1 MTQSEN
7 ISLSHSGSISSYS
20 NIDEKT
26 QNIGSVLNCLHRI
39 AIRLNQLNITL
50 QLLDQDLVLY
60 RRSVKSGIY
69 KNSIEHI
76 FKEKVFE
83 LKQIQKELKVY
94 HLYNR
99 FTLKVLCQD
108 YCIHHDHIYMKNDDD
123 DEQESTKSVEQQRSR
138 PTFI

>member
-7 ISLSHSGSISSYS
+7 ISDLHHGTASFYS
-20 NIDEKT
+20 NIDAET
-26 QNIGSVLNCLHRI
+26 QNPRSASNCLHNI
-39 AIRLNQLNITL
+39 AIRLKHLNIAL

-60 RRSVKSGIY
+60 RRTVKTGIY
-69 KNSIEHI
+69 QNSLEDI

-108 YCIHHDHIYMKNDDD
+108 YCLHHEHIYNDD
-123 DEQESTKSVEQQRSR
+123 DEQESAKNIKQQ
-138 PTFI
+138 PGTTII

>member
-7 ISLSHSGSISSYS
+7 ISALQSNNISFCS
-20 NIDEKT
+20 NIDVKT
-26 QNIGSVLNCLHRI
+26 KKSGPISFCLHRI
-39 AIRLNQLNITL
+39 ATRLNHLNISL

-60 RRSVKSGIY
+60 RRTVQTGIY
-69 KNSIEHI
+69 KNSLEDI

-99 FTLKVLCQD
+99 FTLKVLCED
-108 YCIHHDHIYMKNDDD
+108 YCLHHDHIDNNDDD
-123 DEQESTKSVEQQRSR
+123 EHESIKNIEQRTRT
-138 PTFI
+138 TFI

>member
-7 ISLSHSGSISSYS
+7 ISDLHPGTASFYS
-20 NIDEKT
+20 NIDAET
-26 QNIGSVLNCLHRI
+26 QNSRSASNCLHNI
-39 AIRLNQLNITL
+39 GIRLKQLNIAL

-60 RRSVKSGIY
+60 RRTVKTGIY
-69 KNSIEHI
+69 QNSLEDI

-108 YCIHHDHIYMKNDDD
+108 YCLHREHIYNDD
-123 DEQESTKSVEQQRSR
+123 DEQESAKNIKQQ
-138 PTFI
+138 PGTTII